1 MARSATKPNT
11 TKKRRVAGNRPVS
24 AQIFEFIRD
33 AIISME
39 FEPGQ
44 MIPETALA
52 EQFGVSRTPVREALI
67 KLANIG
73 FVDVLPQRGTYVSK
87 FSMDK
92 ILEARFIRE
101 ALELAVI
108 AHVAE
113 NADDELVEECED
125 ILAEQRVAA
134 ENDNPLLFQKLDD
147 QFHQALS
154 RRTGYHRVTQLIESE
169 KAHMDRVRNLSL
181 HISGQYH
188 HVLEQH
194 NAIIDAIK
202 ARDPE
207 AARDAMGVHMQDVYK
222 VLTLIPKEHPEYFV
236 EEETEE

>member
-1 MARSATKPNT
+1 MAKSAASIPSS
-11 TKKRRVAGNRPVS
+11 KKRRIAGNRSVS

-33 AIISME
+33 AIVSME
-39 FEPGQ
+39 FQPGQ

-87 FSMDK
+87 FSMEN

-113 NADDELVEECED
+113 HADDELVAECEA
-125 ILAEQRVAA
+125 ILEEQRIAA
-134 ENDNPLLFQKLDD
+134 ENDNALAFQKLDD
-147 QFHQALS
+147 NFHQTLS
-154 RRTGYHRVTQLIESE
+154 GRTGYQRVTQLIESE

-181 HISGQYH
+181 HMSGQYH
-188 HVLEQH
+188 RVLDQH
-194 NAIIDAIK
+194 RDILSAVK
-202 ARDPE
+202 SHDPE
-207 AARDAMGVHMQDVYK
+207 AARKAMSVHMQDVYK
-222 VLTLIPKEHPEYFV
+222 VLTLIPREHPEYFQD
-236 EEETEE
+236 E

>member
-1 MARSATKPNT
+1 MIRPVNKPST
-11 TKKRRVAGNRPVS
+11 TKKRRIAGDRPVS

-33 AIISME
+33 AIVSME

-52 EQFGVSRTPVREALI
+52 QQFGVSRTPVREALI
-67 KLANIG
+67 KLSNIG

-87 FSMDK
+87 FSVDK

-108 AHVAE
+108 ANVAE
-113 NADDELVEECED
+113 NADDELIEECEG
-125 ILAEQRVAA
+125 ILEEQRIAA
-134 ENDNPLLFQKLDD
+134 DNDNALLFQKLDD
-147 QFHQALS
+147 HFHQALS
-154 RRTGYHRVTQLIESE
+154 SRTGYERVTHLIESE

-188 HVLEQH
+188 RVLEQH
-194 NAIIDAIK
+194 HAILNAVK
-202 ARDPE
+202 AGDPE
-207 AARDAMGVHMQDVYK
+207 AARKAMGVHMQDVYK
-222 VLTLIPKEHPEYFV
+222 VLTLIPREHPEYFL
-236 EEETEE
+236 EE

>member
-1 MARSATKPNT
+1 MARSDSKPST
-11 TKKRRVAGNRPVS
+11 TKKRRIAGDRSVS

-33 AIISME
+33 AIVSME

-52 EQFGVSRTPVREALI
+52 QQFGVSRTPVREALI
-67 KLANIG
+67 KLSNIG

-87 FSMDK
+87 FSMEK

-108 AHVAE
+108 ANVAE
-113 NADDELVEECED
+113 NADDDLIEECEG
-125 ILAEQRVAA
+125 ILEEQHLAA
-134 ENDNPLLFQKLDD
+134 EKDDALLFQKLDD
-147 QFHQALS
+147 HFHQRLS
-154 RRTGYHRVTQLIESE
+154 RCTGYHRVTQLIESE

-188 HVLEQH
+188 RVLEQH
-194 NAIIDAIK
+194 NAILNAVK
-202 ARDPE
+202 AHDPE
-207 AARDAMGVHMQDVYK
+207 AARKAMRVHMQDVYK
-222 VLTLIPKEHPEYFV
+222 VLTLIPREHPEYFV
-236 EEETEE
+236 EE

>member
-1 MARSATKPNT
+1 MARPAANIRSS
-11 TKKRRVAGNRPVS
+11 KKRRIAGNRSVS

-33 AIISME
+33 AIVSME
-39 FEPGQ
+39 FQPGQ

-52 EQFGVSRTPVREALI
+52 DQFGVSRTPVREALI

-87 FSMDK
+87 FSMEK

-101 ALELAVI
+101 ALESAVI

-113 NADDELVEECED
+113 NADDELVRECEA
-125 ILAEQRVAA
+125 ILEEQKIAA
-134 ENDNPLLFQKLDD
+134 ENDNALAFQKLDD
-147 QFHQALS
+147 NFHQALS
-154 RRTGYHRVTQLIESE
+154 DRTGYLRVTQLIESE

-181 HISGQYH
+181 HMSGQYH
-188 HVLEQH
+188 RVLEQH
-194 NAIIDAIK
+194 RDILDALR

-207 AARDAMGVHMQDVYK
+207 AARKAMAVHMQDVYK
-222 VLTLIPKEHPEYFV
+222 VLMLIPREHPEYFL
-236 EEETEE
+236 EEA